1 LWYREGYTQ
10 KSSSN
15 ITMISSILSVL
26 LVLSGIAIV
35 AMVLLHAP
43 KGDGLAAIGG
53 QGQLFSSQKS
63 AEKNLDRA
71 TWGAII
77 VFLSISAVLSSGL
90 LKQPPQASA
99 PAPTSPTAPIS
110 LPSSVPA
117 PTPAGK

>member
-26 LVLSGIAIV
+26 LVFSGIAII

-77 VFLSISAVLSSGL
+77 IFISISAVLSSGL
-90 LKQPPQASA
+90 LKQTPQASA
-99 PAPTSPTAPIS
+99 PASTSPTAPIS

-117 PTPAGK
+117 PQKK